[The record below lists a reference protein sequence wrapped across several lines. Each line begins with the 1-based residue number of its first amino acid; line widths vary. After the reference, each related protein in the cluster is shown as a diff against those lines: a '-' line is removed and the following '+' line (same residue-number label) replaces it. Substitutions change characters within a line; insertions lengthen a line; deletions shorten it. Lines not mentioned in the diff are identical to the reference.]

1 MPTVGAPGRGL
12 LCVNEHLPVEF

>member
-12 LCVNEHLPVEF
+12 LRVDE